1 MAADSAKVDH
11 NMALKGKTFDL
22 VSYCHSVCIFL
33 KIPVILIFEWI
44 FDS

>member
-22 VSYCHSVCIFL
+22 VSFRLY
-33 KIPVILIFEWI
+33 IFENSSHTD
-44 FDS
+44 F